1 MINFWRRDC
10 GKSQETFFSWV
21 ASPPVLHAAGKF
33 FFTKTVV
40 TVCKE
45 CIKQSRI
52 LFWIGKIL
60 LVLWRAASHL
70 APLQRPVMVISI
82 QSAVSMS
89 VWVYEPIRV
98 GSDDVKSGWV
108 SWLMQTY
115 SYTPS
120 HPSLLLLL
128 QSLGK
133 GSKSKLVSSTD
144 WGVAEEGSSPTPLLR
159 ELFLGCSD
167 T

>member
-1 MINFWRRDC
+1 
-10 GKSQETFFSWV
+10 
-21 ASPPVLHAAGKF
+21 
-33 FFTKTVV
+33 
-40 TVCKE
+40 
-45 CIKQSRI
+45 
-52 LFWIGKIL
+52 
-60 LVLWRAASHL
+60 
-70 APLQRPVMVISI
+70 MVIFI

-89 VWVYEPIRV
+89 VWVCEPISAE
-98 GSDDVKSGWV
+98 SDDVVSGWV

-120 HPSLLLLL
+120 HPSLQLFL

-144 WGVAEEGSSPTPLLR
+144 WGVAEEGSSPAPLLR

-167 T
+167 L

>member
-1 MINFWRRDC
+1 MFL
-10 GKSQETFFSWV
+10 EM
-21 ASPPVLHAAGKF
+21 H
-33 FFTKTVV
+33 FTVRKLNEHHIGSVV
-40 TVCKE
+40 TMCKE

-60 LVLWRAASHL
+60 LVPWRAANCL

-82 QSAVSMS
+82 QPAVSMS
-89 VWVYEPIRV
+89 VWIYEPIRV
-98 GSDDVKSGWV
+98 ESHDVMSAWV

-115 SYTPS
+115 PYTPS
-120 HPSLLLLL
+120 HPTSLLLL

-144 WGVAEEGSSPTPLLR
+144 WGAAEEGSSPAPLLR